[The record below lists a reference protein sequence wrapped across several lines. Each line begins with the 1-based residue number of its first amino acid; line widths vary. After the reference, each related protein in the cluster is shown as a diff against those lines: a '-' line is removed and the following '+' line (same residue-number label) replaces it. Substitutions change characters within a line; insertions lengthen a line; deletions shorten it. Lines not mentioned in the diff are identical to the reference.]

1 MPLPIREQIDNWE
14 NGHLRKPLI
23 NLVQKKRNL
32 KPKVLDPE
40 TAQMTR
46 SLKGVLLNPCRISSR
61 VSARRSAVVLV
72 KTKVNFKTREEEQ
85 VRRGEGRGG
94 SGALM

>member
-1 MPLPIREQIDNWE
+1 M
-14 NGHLRKPLI
+14 
-23 NLVQKKRNL
+23 KRNL
-32 KPKVLDPE
+32 KLTVQDPE

-46 SLKGVLLNPCRISSR
+46 SLKSVLLNPCRLSSR